1 MKKSTSI
8 IQYVISIAILM
19 VCALI
24 CLTCLLMSILQFL
37 YGGILD
43 FLLMYISAIF
53 LSWSYRK
60 KITERKMCGTLA
72 LKGSLVVLGC
82 SLYFFLWNY
91 AFMRCQPL
99 SILMFVLVTVWA
111 IYTSAK
117 GTPTIIKVIIAAL
130 FLGIGI
136 YTVFHNDI
144 YGPLIFSIVDRPI
157 DRPSQWLH
165 CYRFYWTG
173 MILHMTVW
181 DASFLSFLLL
191 AGYKVFKKLST
202 LYNPPKYTE

>member
-43 FLLMYISAIF
+43 FLLMFISAIF
-53 LSWSYRK
+53 LSWS
-60 KITERKMCGTLA
+60 
-72 LKGSLVVLGC
+72 
-82 SLYFFLWNY
+82 
-91 AFMRCQPL
+91 
-99 SILMFVLVTVWA
+99 
-111 IYTSAK
+111 SAK

-191 AGYKVFKKLST
+191 AGCKVFKKLST

>member
-1 MKKSTSI
+1 MEKTKSI
-8 IQYVISIAILM
+8 IQYVASFIILIACDI
-19 VCALI
+19 I
-24 CLTCLLMSILQFL
+24 CLMCLLQMILIFL
-37 YGGILD
+37 YGGLD
-43 FLLMYISAIF
+43 DVLLMFISAIF
-53 LSWSYRK
+53 LAWSYRK
-60 KITERKMCGTLA
+60 KITEAKMRGTLA

-82 SLYFFLWNY
+82 SLYLFLWNY

-117 GTPTIIKVIIAAL
+117 GTPKILKVIIAAL

-136 YTVFHNDI
+136 YMVFHNDI
-144 YGPLIFSIVDRPI
+144 DGPLIFSIIDRPI

-173 MILHMTVW
+173 MILYMTVW
-181 DASFLSFLLL
+181 DASFLSLLL
-191 AGYKVFKKLST
+191 LGGYKVLKK
-202 LYNPPKYTE
+202 

>member
-1 MKKSTSI
+1 MEKTKSI
-8 IQYVISIAILM
+8 IQYVASIAILI
-19 VCALI
+19 VCAII
-24 CLTCLLMSILQFL
+24 CLTCLLMTVLQIL
-37 YGGILD
+37 YGGIVDL
-43 FLLMYISAIF
+43 LLMFISAIF
-53 LSWSYRK
+53 LAWSYRK
-60 KITERKMCGTLA
+60 KLIGGKMCGMLA

-117 GTPTIIKVIIAAL
+117 GAPTILKVVIVAL

-136 YTVFHNDI
+136 YAVFHNDI
-144 YGPLIFSIVDRPI
+144 EGPLIFSITDRPI

-181 DASFLSFLLL
+181 DASFLSLLL
-191 AGYKVFKKLST
+191 LGGYKVLKKLST
-202 LYNPPKYTE
+202 

>member
-43 FLLMYISAIF
+43 FLLMFISAIF
-53 LSWSYRK
+53 LAWSYRK
-60 KITERKMCGTLA
+60 KLIGGKMCGTLA

-136 YTVFHNDI
+136 YMVFHNDI
-144 YGPLIFSIVDRPI
+144 DGPLIFSIIDRPI

-181 DASFLSFLLL
+181 EASFFSFLLL
-191 AGYKVFKKLST
+191 GGYKVFKNLST
-202 LYNPPKYTE
+202 

>member
-43 FLLMYISAIF
+43 FLLMFISAIF

-82 SLYFFLWNY
+82 SLYFFSWNY

-181 DASFLSFLLL
+181 DASLLSFLLL
-191 AGYKVFKKLST
+191 GGYKVLKKLST
-202 LYNPPKYTE
+202 

>member
-1 MKKSTSI
+1 MEKTKSI
-8 IQYVISIAILM
+8 IQYVASFIILIACDI
-19 VCALI
+19 I
-24 CLTCLLMSILQFL
+24 CLMCLLQMILIFL
-37 YGGILD
+37 YGGLD
-43 FLLMYISAIF
+43 DVLLMFISAIF
-53 LSWSYRK
+53 LAWSYRK
-60 KITERKMCGTLA
+60 KITEAKMRGTLA

-82 SLYFFLWNY
+82 SLYLFLWNY

-117 GTPTIIKVIIAAL
+117 GTPKILKVIIAAL

-136 YTVFHNDI
+136 YMVFHNDI
-144 YGPLIFSIVDRPI
+144 DGPLIFSIIDRPI

-181 DASFLSFLLL
+181 EASFFSFLLL
-191 AGYKVFKKLST
+191 GGYKVFRNLST
-202 LYNPPKYTE
+202 

>member
-1 MKKSTSI
+1 MGENMEKTKSI
-8 IQYVISIAILM
+8 IQYVASIAILI
-19 VCALI
+19 VCAII
-24 CLTCLLMSILQFL
+24 CLTCLLMTVLQIM
-37 YGGILD
+37 YGGIVDL
-43 FLLMYISAIF
+43 LLMFISAIF
-53 LSWSYRK
+53 LAWSYRK
-60 KITERKMCGTLA
+60 KLTGGKMCGTLA

-91 AFMRCQPL
+91 AFMQCQPL

-165 CYRFYWTG
+165 SYRFYWVG
-173 MILHMTVW
+173 MVVHMTVSN
-181 DASFLSFLLL
+181 ASFFSFLLL
-191 AGYKVFKKLST
+191 GGYKLLKKLSS
-202 LYNPPKYTE
+202 

>member
-43 FLLMYISAIF
+43 FLLMFISAIF

-165 CYRFYWTG
+165 CYRFYWIG

-181 DASFLSFLLL
+181 DASFFSFLLL
-191 AGYKVFKKLST
+191 GGYKVFKNLST
-202 LYNPPKYTE
+202 

>member
-1 MKKSTSI
+1 M
-8 IQYVISIAILM
+8 
-19 VCALI
+19 
-24 CLTCLLMSILQFL
+24 
-37 YGGILD
+37 
-43 FLLMYISAIF
+43 
-53 LSWSYRK
+53 R
-60 KITERKMCGTLA
+60 GTLA

-82 SLYFFLWNY
+82 SLYLFLWNY

-117 GTPTIIKVIIAAL
+117 GTPKILKVIIAAL

-136 YTVFHNDI
+136 YMVFHNDI
-144 YGPLIFSIVDRPI
+144 DGPLIFSIIDRPI

-173 MILHMTVW
+173 MILYMTVW
-181 DASFLSFLLL
+181 DASFLSLLL
-191 AGYKVFKKLST
+191 LGGYKVLKKLST
-202 LYNPPKYTE
+202 

>member
-24 CLTCLLMSILQFL
+24 CFTCLLMSILQFL

-43 FLLMYISAIF
+43 FLLMFISAIF

-144 YGPLIFSIVDRPI
+144 YGPLMFSIIDRPI

-181 DASFLSFLLL
+181 DASLLSFLLL
-191 AGYKVFKKLST
+191 GGYKVFKKLSA
-202 LYNPPKYTE
+202 

>member
-43 FLLMYISAIF
+43 FLLMFISAIF

-117 GTPTIIKVIIAAL
+117 GTPTIIRVIIAAL

-165 CYRFYWTG
+165 CYRFYWIG

-181 DASFLSFLLL
+181 DASFFSFLLL
-191 AGYKVFKKLST
+191 GGYKVFKNLST
-202 LYNPPKYTE
+202 

>member
-43 FLLMYISAIF
+43 FLLMFISAIF

-117 GTPTIIKVIIAAL
+117 GTPTIIKVIIVAL

-136 YTVFHNDI
+136 YIAADYKI
-144 YGPLIFSIVDRPI
+144 DGPLLFSIIDRPI

-165 CYRFYWTG
+165 SYRLYWVG
-173 MILHMTVW
+173 MVIQMTVSN
-181 DASFLSFLLL
+181 ASLLSFLLL
-191 AGYKVFKKLST
+191 GGYKVIKKLSS
-202 LYNPPKYTE
+202 

>member
-43 FLLMYISAIF
+43 FLLMFISAIF

-60 KITERKMCGTLA
+60 KITERKMCGTFA
-72 LKGSLVVLGC
+72 LKGSFVALGC
-82 SLYFFLWNY
+82 SLYLFLWNY

-111 IYTSAK
+111 IYTSAN
-117 GTPTIIKVIIAAL
+117 GTPTIIKVIIVAL

-136 YTVFHNDI
+136 YMVFHNDI
-144 YGPLIFSIVDRPI
+144 YGPLMFSIVDRPI

-181 DASFLSFLLL
+181 DASLLSFLLL
-191 AGYKVFKKLST
+191 GGYKVFKKLSA
-202 LYNPPKYTE
+202 

>member
-1 MKKSTSI
+1 MGENMEKTKSI
-8 IQYVISIAILM
+8 IQYVTSIAILI
-19 VCALI
+19 VCAII
-24 CLTCLLMSILQFL
+24 CLTCLLMTILQFL
-37 YGGILD
+37 YGGIVDL
-43 FLLMYISAIF
+43 LLMIISAII
-53 LSWSYRK
+53 LAWSYRK
-60 KITERKMCGTLA
+60 KLIGGKMCGTLA

-91 AFMRCQPL
+91 AFMQCQPL

-117 GTPTIIKVIIAAL
+117 GTPTILKVIIAAL

-165 CYRFYWTG
+165 SYRFYWVG
-173 MILHMTVW
+173 MVVHMTVSN
-181 DASFLSFLLL
+181 ASFFSFLLL
-191 AGYKVFKKLST
+191 GGYKLLKKLSS
-202 LYNPPKYTE
+202 

>member
-43 FLLMYISAIF
+43 FLLMFISAIF

-117 GTPTIIKVIIAAL
+117 GTPKILKVIIAAL

-136 YTVFHNDI
+136 YMVFHNDI
-144 YGPLIFSIVDRPI
+144 DGPLIFSIIDRPI

-181 DASFLSFLLL
+181 DASFLSLLL
-191 AGYKVFKKLST
+191 LGGYKVLKKLST
-202 LYNPPKYTE
+202 